1 MLAKTAGT
9 HATRHQNPTVKAVAI
24 SATMSALPT
33 HLRARVGGNSPPDRR
48 AGPPP
53 DMWMLVSMQA
63 R

>member
-9 HATRHQNPTVKAVAI
+9 HATRHQNPTAKVVAI
-24 SATMSALPT
+24 NATMSALPT
-33 HLRARVGGNSPPDRR
+33 HRRTRVGGNSPPDRR